1 MRINNAHAY
10 GPDTHTPK
18 IKRGEVEGG
27 GGGKQDSLERY
38 IAKGQDLAKG
48 NPFIRIT

>member
-27 GGGKQDSLERY
+27 GGKRDSLESD
-38 IAKGQDLAKG
+38 IAKGRDLAKG

>member
-1 MRINNAHAY
+1 MLMHMGQIR
-10 GPDTHTPK
+10 TPQRLK
-18 IKRGEVEGG
+18 EGRLR